1 MFWRRLPFDRK
12 LLILFLLLALV
23 PSLVLLTSQ
32 MRRLGQTIERWE
44 NPGVAQSL
52 EASVEILRDAVAES
66 EATNAAVMNAFFDW
80 AGDNPGWSQEEALTV
95 LTNESR
101 ARGAIPP
108 DFVTI
113 ERETPGRDPQTKT
126 VLAHYAGNGEP
137 VALPTLIAGGLER
150 AALGRDQTLYVRT
163 IPDGGRWIAAVRFPI
178 PDAFRTRYERIVRGY
193 EFYRQLGVF
202 KQYEKGRLLI
212 QTIGI
217 VLLAGLLAVF
227 VSRALSRSLSRPI
240 QNLVAATRRVRAGD
254 FDVRLREAAG
264 DELGVLIANFNDM
277 TRTLHESR
285 DRLARAER
293 VATWATAARRIA
305 HEIKNPLTPI
315 TLAIH
320 RIQKRV
326 DSLPEPDR
334 KPARESLASIL
345 EEVNSLNALA
355 DEFSQ
360 FARLPEPRREPL
372 DLNELLRSTVPLYL
386 EGTSIEVEWILD
398 PALPAVSGDR
408 DLLRRALGNLVKNG
422 REAMNGAGTFT
433 VETGRARKERAFLR
447 IADSGP
453 GVHGDERKQIFSPYF
468 TTKSTGSGLGLPLV
482 ERIVHDLDGDIALME
497 EDGFGA
503 VFRIELPLAATDEGR
518 ESWPDESS

>member
-23 PSLVLLTSQ
+23 PSLVLMTSQ

-52 EASVEILRDAVAES
+52 EASVEILRDAVAER
-66 EATNAAVMNAFFDW
+66 EAANAAVMDAFFEW
-80 AGDNPGWSQEEALTV
+80 AGENPHRVPDEAMAV
-95 LTNESR
+95 LTSESR
-101 ARGAIPP
+101 ARGVIQP
-108 DFVTI
+108 DFVLI
-113 ERETPGRDPQTKT
+113 QREDAGPSPETET
-126 VLAHYAGNGEP
+126 VLSYQTDNGELP
-137 VALPTLIAGGLER
+137 PLPTLIAGNLER
-150 AALGRDQTLYVRT
+150 AAFDEDRTLYVRT
-163 IPDGGRWIAAVRFPI
+163 IPGGGRWIAAVRFPI
-178 PDAFRTRYERIVRGY
+178 PETFRGRYERIVRGY

-240 QNLVAATRRVRAGD
+240 QNLVAATKRVRMGD
-254 FDVRLREAAG
+254 FDVRLREVAG

-326 DSLPEPDR
+326 DSLPENDR
-334 KPARESLASIL
+334 EPARESLASIL
-345 EEVNSLNALA
+345 EEVHSLNALA

-360 FARLPEPRREPL
+360 FARLPEPRREAL
-372 DLNELLRSTVPLYL
+372 DLNELLRSTIPLYL
-386 EGTSIEVEWILD
+386 EGSSIALQWDLD
-398 PALPAVSGDR
+398 AALPAVSGDR
-408 DLLRRALGNLVKNG
+408 DLLRRAIGNLVKNG
-422 REAMNGAGTFT
+422 REAMNGTGTFT
-433 VETGRARKERAFLR
+433 VETGRASEGRARGERAFLR

-453 GVHGDERKQIFSPYF
+453 GVHGDQRKQIFSPYF

-482 ERIVHDLDGDIALME
+482 ERIVHDLDGDIALLE

-503 VFRIELPLAATDEGR
+503 VFRIELPLA
-518 ESWPDESS
+518 